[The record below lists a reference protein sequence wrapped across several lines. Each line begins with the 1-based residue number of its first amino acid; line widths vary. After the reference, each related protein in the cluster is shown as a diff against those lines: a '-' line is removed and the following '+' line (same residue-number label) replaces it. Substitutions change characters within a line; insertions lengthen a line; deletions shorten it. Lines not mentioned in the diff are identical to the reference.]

1 MTMSG
6 ETMTAKNNSINN
18 DITTI
23 YINSLLCIFGC
34 VLGIVRLSLGLLSS
48 SFIMIGYGLSLC
60 SISVEKSMTYV
71 SEDINVLYVTNII
84 QTITEIVNITL
95 SKTEYDSHLFNNQ
108 TISEVKDE
116 YDGDDESDKSTGH
129 IRDDESDEDDDDDE
143 VTKINNILE
152 PLDTTDDL
160 QTNNDEDYADLPDL
174 IPFNYNEE
182 DDYADLPDLVPCN
195 YIDDDITDVT
205 EQYLAEREANKVV
218 VDLTSDTNETR

>member
-71 SEDINVLYVTNII
+71 SE
-84 QTITEIVNITL
+84 
-95 SKTEYDSHLFNNQ
+95 
-108 TISEVKDE
+108 
-116 YDGDDESDKSTGH
+116 
-129 IRDDESDEDDDDDE
+129 
-143 VTKINNILE
+143 IL
-152 PLDTTDDL
+152 TF
-160 QTNNDEDYADLPDL
+160 YM
-174 IPFNYNEE
+174 
-182 DDYADLPDLVPCN
+182 
-195 YIDDDITDVT
+195 
-205 EQYLAEREANKVV
+205 
-218 VDLTSDTNETR
+218 